1 MKTHRLL
8 ILSSLLLL
16 AVACNGGSGG
26 SGGSG
31 GGASNGTQPQP
42 SQPVK
47 SCDVVFKKSDTMAE
61 SAVKGDKARN
71 ECGLSE
77 EEIERLIDAAK

>member
-8 ILSSLLLL
+8 ILSSLLL
-16 AVACNGGSGG
+16 AVACNGGGG
-26 SGGSG
+26 G
-31 GGASNGTQPQP
+31 GGASQGPEAQP

-47 SCDVVFKKSDTMAE
+47 SCDVVFKKTDTMAE
-61 SAVKGDKARN
+61 AAVKGDKARN

-77 EEIERLIDAAK
+77 EEIERLIDKAE

>member
-8 ILSSLLLL
+8 ILSSLLL
-16 AVACNGGSGG
+16 AVACNGGD
-26 SGGSG
+26 G
-31 GGASNGTQPQP
+31 GGATNSTQSQP
-42 SQPVK
+42 SQPIK

>member
-16 AVACNGGSGG
+16 AVACNGG

>member
-26 SGGSG
+26 GT
-31 GGASNGTQPQP
+31 SNGTQPQP
-42 SQPVK
+42 QPQPSQPIN

>member
-1 MKTHRLL
+1 MKTSLL
-8 ILSSLLLL
+8 ILSTLLL
-16 AVACNGGSGG
+16 AVACNGGGG
-26 SGGSG
+26 G
-31 GGASNGTQPQP
+31 GGASNGTQAQP

>member
-26 SGGSG
+26 GT
-31 GGASNGTQPQP
+31 SNGTQPQP

>member
-26 SGGSG
+26 
-31 GGASNGTQPQP
+31 GASNGNQPQP

-47 SCDVVFKKSDTMAE
+47 SCAVVFKKSDTMAE

-77 EEIERLIDAAK
+77 EEIERLIDAAE

>member
-8 ILSSLLLL
+8 ILSILLI
-16 AVACNGGSGG
+16 AAACNEG
-26 SGGSG
+26 G
-31 GGASNGTQPQP
+31 GGASNGAQPQP
-42 SQPVK
+42 SQPIK
-47 SCDVVFKKSDTMAE
+47 SCDVDFKKSDSMAE

-77 EEIERLIDAAK
+77 DEIERLIDAAE